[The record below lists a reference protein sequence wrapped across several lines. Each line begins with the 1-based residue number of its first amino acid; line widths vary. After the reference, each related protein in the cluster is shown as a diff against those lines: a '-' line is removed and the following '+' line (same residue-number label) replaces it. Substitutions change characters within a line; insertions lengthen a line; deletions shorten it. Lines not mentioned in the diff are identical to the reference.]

1 MTLAQSYWSRGSS
14 SNEDVNRMLAEARA
28 LGEELDDVDLQGEAL
43 SWLVPS
49 YVVLGDHDAAKERL
63 TELLAVARRQSQP
76 FLSHVA
82 EHYAAAL
89 ALCDGE
95 LAGAEAAATRSREW
109 AGLLTGRDPSGTHGL
124 QMFSIRREQ
133 GRLAEL
139 APLVRL
145 LDGAARDDAWRPG
158 LVALLAEL
166 GMRDEAKAELRRLLA
181 GGLGPLRAS
190 LWLASLVYL
199 TDAAALLD
207 DAEAAEAL
215 YPELAPYAGTNVMI
229 GHLVLCYGSA
239 DRYLGMLAT
248 LLGDWERAESHFR
261 VALAFDTRLGARTWL
276 AHTAYEYARMLL
288 ARGAPEDRANA
299 QAQLGL
305 ALGLARAIGL
315 PTLDLRASEL
325 GADVEPTEHF
335 PDGLSARE
343 VEILAELARGRS
355 NREIGRVLHI
365 SEHTAAN
372 HVRSILRKTRSANRT
387 EAAGY
392 ALRRGLVPTEG
403 S

>member
-1 MTLAQSYWSRGSS
+1 
-14 SNEDVNRMLAEARA
+14 
-28 LGEELDDVDLQGEAL
+28 
-43 SWLVPS
+43 
-49 YVVLGDHDAAKERL
+49 
-63 TELLAVARRQSQP
+63 
-76 FLSHVA
+76 
-82 EHYAAAL
+82 
-89 ALCDGE
+89 
-95 LAGAEAAATRSREW
+95 
-109 AGLLTGRDPSGTHGL
+109 
-124 QMFSIRREQ
+124 
-133 GRLAEL
+133 
-139 APLVRL
+139 
-145 LDGAARDDAWRPG
+145 
-158 LVALLAEL
+158 
-166 GMRDEAKAELRRLLA
+166 
-181 GGLGPLRAS
+181 
-190 LWLASLVYL
+190 
-199 TDAAALLD
+199 
-207 DAEAAEAL
+207 
-215 YPELAPYAGTNVMI
+215 MI

-261 VALAFDTRLGARTWL
+261 AALAFDTRLGARTWL

-315 PTLDLRASEL
+315 PTLDLRASAL
-325 GADVEPTEHF
+325 GADVEPTRHF

-403 S
+403 P